1 MWSAASPVKRTGEV
15 RVGRRTTS
23 SLKPPNRDEVPH
35 LLLSLGAG
43 VSPAEGSV
51 KPIAGFTY
59 NLFLMAAFPLP
70 SCDIIVVLAP
80 HTRAGATILAKNS
93 DRSPYECQPLA
104 QAPHRVHRDGATVH
118 CQYLEIP
125 QVAETAAVIGSRP
138 FWLWGF
144 EQGLN
149 EYGVA
154 IGNEAVLTRE
164 TLPSTGLLGMDL
176 VRLGLERSK
185 TAREAT
191 EIIGGLIERYGQ
203 GGSAQYDV
211 DFRYC
216 GSFIIAD
223 HVDAYVLESSG
234 RQWIV
239 RRVEERACI
248 SNRLTIDSGS
258 LGSADVESYARAR
271 GWCEGE
277 SSFDFAAAYS
287 SRNPGKDKS
296 DPLTARGRLA
306 RSRELVSRNGR
317 RTIREMLAILRDHGA
332 RGEMPPAVGTPR
344 DDSPTLCMHG
354 SVSGTTASMVAEIPA
369 PDADTIPVLWASFAA
384 PCTSIAFPLFV
395 GGTLPPI
402 LAAGGEKPSADSP
415 WWRFRKIQDLIAVA
429 PERLAPIA
437 WKHFR
442 PLEAAMLERCAEV
455 SRQARK
461 LDATARE
468 KILGSFMAQN
478 IVRILN
484 AQAAAESEL
493 PRAAS

>member
-1 MWSAASPVKRTGEV
+1 MAAS
-15 RVGRRTTS
+15 
-23 SLKPPNRDEVPH
+23 L
-35 LLLSLGAG
+35 
-43 VSPAEGSV
+43 
-51 KPIAGFTY
+51 
-59 NLFLMAAFPLP
+59 LP
-70 SCDIIVVLAP
+70 SCDTIVVLAP
-80 HTRAGATILAKNS
+80 HTRAGATLLAKNS
-93 DRSPYECQPLA
+93 DRAPRECQPLA
-104 QAPHRVHRDGATVH
+104 QSPHRVHREGATVH

-125 QVAETAAVIGSRP
+125 QVPETAAVIGSRP

-144 EQGLN
+144 EHGLN

-164 TLPSTGLLGMDL
+164 TLPATGLLGMDL

-191 EIIGGLIERYGQ
+191 EIIGALIERYGQ

-216 GSFIIAD
+216 GGFIIAD
-223 HVDAYVLESSG
+223 HADAYVLESSG
-234 RQWIV
+234 RQWIA
-239 RRVEERACI
+239 RRVEDRACI
-248 SNRLTIDSGS
+248 SNRLTIATGS

-271 GWCEGE
+271 GWCDYE
-277 SSFDFAAAYS
+277 SEAPFDFAAAYS
-287 SRNPGKDKS
+287 SRNAGKIKD

-317 RTIREMLAILRDHGA
+317 RTIREMLAILRDHGL
-332 RGEMPPAVGTPR
+332 RGAMPPTIGTAAL

-354 SVSGTTASMVAEIPA
+354 SVSGTTASMVAELPA
-369 PDADTIPVLWASFAA
+369 PGAETIPVLWASMAA

-395 GGTLPPI
+395 AGTIPPV

-415 WWRFRKIQDLIAVA
+415 WWRFRKIQDLVAIA

-442 PLEAAMLERCAEV
+442 PLEAAMLERAAEV
-455 SRQARK
+455 SHQARK
-461 LDATARE
+461 LAPAARE
-468 KILGSFMAQN
+468 KLLGSFMAQN

-484 AQAAAESEL
+484 AQSAAESEL
-493 PRAAS
+493 TRAAV

>member
-1 MWSAASPVKRTGEV
+1 MPVA
-15 RVGRRTTS
+15 
-23 SLKPPNRDEVPH
+23 L
-35 LLLSLGAG
+35 
-43 VSPAEGSV
+43 
-51 KPIAGFTY
+51 
-59 NLFLMAAFPLP
+59 LP
-70 SCDIIVVLAP
+70 SCDTIVVLGP
-80 HTRAGATILAKNS
+80 HTRLGATLMAKNS

-104 QAPHRVHRDGATVH
+104 QAPHRFHAEGATVH

-125 QVAETAAVIGSRP
+125 QVPETAAVIGSRP

-144 EQGLN
+144 EHGLN

-191 EIIGGLIERYGQ
+191 EIIGALIERYGQ

-216 GSFIIAD
+216 GGFIIAD
-223 HVDAYVLESSG
+223 HADAYVLESSG
-234 RQWIV
+234 RQWIA
-239 RRVEERACI
+239 RRVEDRACI
-248 SNRLTIDSGS
+248 SNRFTIDVSN
-258 LGSADVESYARAR
+258 LGSSDVESYARAR
-271 GWCEGE
+271 GWCVGE

-287 SRNPGKDKS
+287 SRNAGKDKS

-306 RSRELVSRNGR
+306 RSRELVARNGR
-317 RTIREMLAILRDHGA
+317 RTIREMFAILRDHGA
-332 RGEMPPAVGTPR
+332 GGEMPPAVGAAR

-369 PDADTIPVLWASFAA
+369 PDAAAIPVMWASLAA

-395 GGTLPPI
+395 AGTIPPV
-402 LAAGGEKPSADSP
+402 LAAGGENPSLDSP
-415 WWRFRKIQDLIAVA
+415 WWRLRTIQELVAKA
-429 PERLAPIA
+429 PERLAPIV
-437 WKHFR
+437 WRHFR

-455 SRQARK
+455 SRQAAR
-461 LDATARE
+461 LDAAARA
-468 KILGSFMAQN
+468 KLLGTFMAQN
-478 IVRILN
+478 IVRVLN
-484 AQAAAESEL
+484 AQTAAESEL
-493 PRAAS
+493 TRAAS

>member
-1 MWSAASPVKRTGEV
+1 MAAS
-15 RVGRRTTS
+15 
-23 SLKPPNRDEVPH
+23 
-35 LLLSLGAG
+35 
-43 VSPAEGSV
+43 
-51 KPIAGFTY
+51 
-59 NLFLMAAFPLP
+59 PLP
-70 SCDIIVVLAP
+70 SCDTIVVLAP

-104 QAPHRVHRDGATVH
+104 QVPHRIHREGATVH

-125 QVAETAAVIGSRP
+125 QVPETAAAIGSRP

-144 EQGLN
+144 EHGLN

-164 TLPSTGLLGMDL
+164 TLPATGLLGMDL

-185 TAREAT
+185 TAREAA
-191 EIIGGLIERYGQ
+191 EVIGGLIERYGQ

-223 HVDAYVLESSG
+223 HADAYVLESSG
-234 RQWIV
+234 RQWTA
-239 RRVEERACI
+239 RRVEDRACI

-258 LGSADVESYARAR
+258 LASPDFESYARAR
-271 GWCEGE
+271 GWCDHESE

-287 SRNPGKDKS
+287 SRKAGKDKS
-296 DPLTARGRLA
+296 DPLHARGRLA

-317 RTIREMLAILRDHGA
+317 RTIREMFAILRDHGA
-332 RGEMPPAVGTPR
+332 RGEMPPAGDPASR

-354 SVSGTTASMVAEIPA
+354 AISGTTASMVAEIPA
-369 PDADTIPVLWASFAA
+369 PSADTVPVMWASLAA

-395 GGTLPPI
+395 GGMLPPV
-402 LAAGGEKPSADSP
+402 LAAGGEKPSSDSP
-415 WWRFRKIQDLIAVA
+415 WWRFRKTQDLVA
-429 PERLAPIA
+429 RAPDRLAPIA

-455 SRQARK
+455 RHQARK
-461 LDATARE
+461 LDPAARA
-468 KILGSFMAQN
+468 KLLSTFMAQN
-478 IVRILN
+478 IVRVLN
-484 AQAAAESEL
+484 AQSAAESEL
-493 PRAAS
+493 TRAAS

>member
-1 MWSAASPVKRTGEV
+1 MPAS
-15 RVGRRTTS
+15 
-23 SLKPPNRDEVPH
+23 
-35 LLLSLGAG
+35 
-43 VSPAEGSV
+43 
-51 KPIAGFTY
+51 
-59 NLFLMAAFPLP
+59 PLP
-70 SCDIIVVLAP
+70 SCDTIVVLAP

-93 DRSPYECQPLA
+93 DRAPYECQPLA
-104 QAPHRVHRDGATVH
+104 QSPHRLYPEGATVH

-125 QVAETAAVIGSRP
+125 QVRETAAVIGSRP

-144 EQGLN
+144 EHGLN

-164 TLPSTGLLGMDL
+164 PLPSTGLLGMDL

-185 TAREAT
+185 TALEAT
-191 EIIGGLIERYGQ
+191 EIIGALIERYGQ
-203 GGSAQYDV
+203 GGSAQYDL

-216 GSFIIAD
+216 GGFIIAD
-223 HVDAYVLESSG
+223 HAKAYVLESSG
-234 RQWIV
+234 RQWIA
-239 RRVEERACI
+239 RRVEDRACI
-248 SNRLTIDSGS
+248 SNRFTIDVGK
-258 LGSADVESYARAR
+258 LGSSDVESYARAR
-271 GWCEGE
+271 GWCDRDGE
-277 SSFDFAAAYS
+277 SSFSFAAAYS
-287 SRNPGKDKS
+287 SRNAGKVKD

-317 RTIREMLAILRDHGA
+317 RTIREMFAILRDHGA
-332 RGEMPPAVGTPR
+332 RGEMSPGGDPATR

-354 SVSGTTASMVAEIPA
+354 SAAGTTASMVAEIPA
-369 PDADTIPVLWASFAA
+369 PDADTLPVLWASMAA

-395 GGTLPPI
+395 GGMLPPV

-415 WWRFRKIQDLIAVA
+415 WWRFRKIQDLVAMA

-461 LDATARE
+461 LDDSERE
-468 KILGSFMAQN
+468 KLLGTFMAQN

-484 AQAAAESEL
+484 AQSAAESEL
-493 PRAAS
+493 TSNARTS

>member
-1 MWSAASPVKRTGEV
+1 MAAS
-15 RVGRRTTS
+15 
-23 SLKPPNRDEVPH
+23 
-35 LLLSLGAG
+35 
-43 VSPAEGSV
+43 
-51 KPIAGFTY
+51 
-59 NLFLMAAFPLP
+59 PLP
-70 SCDIIVVLAP
+70 SCDTIVVLAP

-104 QAPHRVHRDGATVH
+104 QSPHRVHPEGATVH

-125 QVAETAAVIGSRP
+125 QVPETAAVIGSRP

-144 EQGLN
+144 EHGLN

-164 TLPSTGLLGMDL
+164 MLPSTGLLGMDL

-191 EIIGGLIERYGQ
+191 EIIGSLIERWGQ

-216 GSFIIAD
+216 GGFIIAD
-223 HVDAYVLESSG
+223 HAEAYVLESSG
-234 RQWIV
+234 RQWIA
-239 RRVEERACI
+239 RRVEDRACI
-248 SNRLTIDSGS
+248 SNRFTIDIGN

-287 SRNPGKDKS
+287 SRNAGKDKN
-296 DPLTARGRLA
+296 DPLHARGRLA

-317 RTIREMLAILRDHGA
+317 RTFREMLAILRDHGA
-332 RGEMPPAVGTPR
+332 RGEMPPGGHPSTR

-354 SVSGTTASMVAEIPA
+354 AVSGTTASMIAELPA

-384 PCTSIAFPLFV
+384 SCTSIAFPLFV
-395 GGTLPPI
+395 GGTLPPV
-402 LAAGGEKPSADSP
+402 LAAGGEKPSTDSP
-415 WWRFRKIQDLIAVA
+415 WWRFRKIQDLVALA
-429 PERLAPIA
+429 PERLAPIV

-442 PLEAAMLERCAEV
+442 PLQAAMLERCVEV

-461 LDATARE
+461 LEPAARE
-468 KILGSFMAQN
+468 KLLSSFMAQN
-478 IVRILN
+478 VVRILN
-484 AQAAAESEL
+484 AQSAAESEL
-493 PRAAS
+493 TRNAAPR

>member
-1 MWSAASPVKRTGEV
+1 M
-15 RVGRRTTS
+15 
-23 SLKPPNRDEVPH
+23 
-35 LLLSLGAG
+35 LS
-43 VSPAEGSV
+43 
-51 KPIAGFTY
+51 
-59 NLFLMAAFPLP
+59 
-70 SCDIIVVLAP
+70 SCDTMVVLAP
-80 HTRAGATILAKNS
+80 HTRNGATLLAKNS
-93 DRSPYECQPLA
+93 DRSPRECQPLF
-104 QAPHRVHRDGATVH
+104 QSMRRVHPAGATVH

-138 FWLWGF
+138 FWLWGL
-144 EQGLN
+144 EHGLN

-164 TLPSTGLLGMDL
+164 PLPATGLLGMDL

-216 GSFIIAD
+216 GGFIIAD
-223 HVDAYVLESSG
+223 HAEAYVLESSG
-234 RQWIV
+234 CQWIA
-239 RRVEERACI
+239 RRVEDRACI
-248 SNRLTIDSGS
+248 SNRFTIDAGN

-271 GWCEGE
+271 GWCGE

-287 SRNPGKDKS
+287 SRNAGKDKS
-296 DPLTARGRLA
+296 DPLIARGRLA
-306 RSRELVSRNGR
+306 RSRELLARNGR

-332 RGEMPPAVGTPR
+332 RGEMPPAGDAAAR
-344 DDSPTLCMHG
+344 DGSPTLCMHG
-354 SVSGTTASMVAEIPA
+354 SVSATTASMVAELSA
-369 PDADTIPVLWASFAA
+369 PDADTLPVMWASLAA

-395 GGTLPPI
+395 AGTVPPV

-415 WWRFRKIQDLIAVA
+415 WWRFRKIQDLVA
-429 PERLAPIA
+429 SAPDRLAPIA

-442 PLEAAMLERCAEV
+442 PLELAMLERCAEV

-461 LDATARE
+461 LDGAARE
-468 KILGSFMAQN
+468 KLLGGFMAQN
-478 IVRILN
+478 IVRVLN
-484 AQAAAESEL
+484 AQAAAEAEL
-493 PRAAS
+493 IRAAS

>member
-1 MWSAASPVKRTGEV
+1 MAASP
-15 RVGRRTTS
+15 
-23 SLKPPNRDEVPH
+23 
-35 LLLSLGAG
+35 
-43 VSPAEGSV
+43 
-51 KPIAGFTY
+51 I
-59 NLFLMAAFPLP
+59 P
-70 SCDIIVVLAP
+70 SCDTIVVLAP
-80 HTRAGATILAKNS
+80 HTRAGATMLAKNS

-104 QAPHRVHRDGATVH
+104 QSPHRIYPEGATVH

-125 QVAETAAVIGSRP
+125 QVGETAAVIGSRP

-144 EQGLN
+144 EHGLN

-164 TLPSTGLLGMDL
+164 MLPSTGLLGMDL

-185 TAREAT
+185 TARQAT
-191 EIIGGLIERYGQ
+191 EIIGALIERYGQ

-223 HVDAYVLESSG
+223 HADAYVLESSG
-234 RQWIV
+234 RQWIA

-248 SNRLTIDSGS
+248 SNRLTIDTGD
-258 LGSADVESYARAR
+258 LGSPDAESYARAR
-271 GWCEGE
+271 GWCNDESE
-277 SSFDFAAAYS
+277 SSFSFAAAYA
-287 SRNPGKDKS
+287 SRKAGKVKD
-296 DPLTARGRLA
+296 DPLNARGRLA

-332 RGEMPPAVGTPR
+332 RGEMPPAGEPATR

-354 SVSGTTASMVAEIPA
+354 SVSGTTASMVAKIPA
-369 PDADTIPVLWASFAA
+369 PGAETIPVLWASLAA

-395 GGTLPPI
+395 AGTLPPV
-402 LAAGGEKPSADSP
+402 LASGGEKPSADSP
-415 WWRFRKIQDLIAVA
+415 WWRFRKIQDLVAIA
-429 PERLAPIA
+429 PERMAPIV

-455 SRQARK
+455 SHQASK
-461 LDATARE
+461 LDAAARE
-468 KILGSFMAQN
+468 KLLGTFMAQN
-478 IVRILN
+478 IVRVLN
-484 AQAAAESEL
+484 AQSAAESEL
-493 PRAAS
+493 TRAAV

>member
-1 MWSAASPVKRTGEV
+1 MLRG
-15 RVGRRTTS
+15 
-23 SLKPPNRDEVPH
+23 
-35 LLLSLGAG
+35 
-43 VSPAEGSV
+43 
-51 KPIAGFTY
+51 PI
-59 NLFLMAAFPLP
+59 P
-70 SCDIIVVLAP
+70 SCDTIVVLAP

-93 DRSPYECQPLA
+93 DRAPYECQPLA
-104 QAPHRVHRDGATVH
+104 QVPHRVHRDGATVQS
-118 CQYLEIP
+118 QYLEIP
-125 QVAETAAVIGSRP
+125 QVAETAALVGSRP

-144 EQGLN
+144 EHGLN

-164 TLPSTGLLGMDL
+164 TIPATGLLGMDL

-191 EIIGGLIERYGQ
+191 EVVGALIERYGQ

-223 HVDAYVLESSG
+223 HADAYVLESSA
-234 RQWIV
+234 RQWIA
-239 RRVEERACI
+239 RRVEDRACI
-248 SNRLTIDSGS
+248 SNRLTIDTGN
-258 LGSADVESYARAR
+258 LGSPDVESYARAR
-271 GWCEGE
+271 GWCDGAP
-277 SSFDFAAAYS
+277 FDFAAAYS
-287 SRNPGKDKS
+287 SRNAGTDKS
-296 DPLTARGRLA
+296 DPLHARGRLA
-306 RSRELVSRNGR
+306 RSRELVARNGR
-317 RTIREMLAILRDHGA
+317 RTLREMFAILRDHGA
-332 RGEMPPAVGTPR
+332 RGEMPPGGDSSTR

-354 SVSGTTASMVAEIPA
+354 SVSGTTASMVAELPA
-369 PDADTIPVLWASFAA
+369 PDADTTPVMWASLAA

-395 GGTLPPI
+395 GGTLPPV
-402 LAAGGEKPSADSP
+402 LAAGGEKPSSDSP
-415 WWRFRKIQDLIAVA
+415 WWRFRKIQDLVARA

-461 LDATARE
+461 LDPAARE
-468 KILGSFMAQN
+468 KLLSTFMAQN

-484 AQAAAESEL
+484 AQSAAESEL
-493 PRAAS
+493 TRAAS

>member
-1 MWSAASPVKRTGEV
+1 MS
-15 RVGRRTTS
+15 
-23 SLKPPNRDEVPH
+23 NH
-35 LLLSLGAG
+35 LL
-43 VSPAEGSV
+43 
-51 KPIAGFTY
+51 
-59 NLFLMAAFPLP
+59 
-70 SCDIIVVLAP
+70 SCDTIVVLGP

-93 DRSPYECQPLA
+93 DRAPYECQPLA
-104 QAPHRVHRDGATVH
+104 QSPHRIHSEGATVH

-125 QVAETAAVIGSRP
+125 QVAKTAAVIGSRP

-144 EQGLN
+144 EHGLN

-164 TLPSTGLLGMDL
+164 LLPSTGLLGMDL

-191 EIIGGLIERYGQ
+191 EIIGALIERHGQ
-203 GGSAQYDV
+203 GGSGQYDV

-216 GSFIIAD
+216 GGFIIAD
-223 HVDAYVLESSG
+223 HAEAYVLESSG
-234 RQWIV
+234 RQWIA
-239 RRVEERACI
+239 RRVEDRACI
-248 SNRLTIDSGS
+248 SNRFTIDVGI
-258 LGSADVESYARAR
+258 LGSPDVESYARAR
-271 GWCEGE
+271 GWYDGE
-277 SSFDFAAAYS
+277 SSFSFAAAYS
-287 SRNPGKDKS
+287 SRNAGKVKD

-332 RGEMPPAVGTPR
+332 RGEMPPSGDPSTR

-354 SVSGTTASMVAEIPA
+354 SAAGTTASMVTEVPA
-369 PDADTIPVLWASFAA
+369 PDADTLPVLWASLAA

-395 GGTLPPI
+395 GGTLPPV
-402 LAAGGEKPSADSP
+402 LAAGGEKPSTDSP
-415 WWRFRKIQDLIAVA
+415 WWRFRKIQDLVAMA

-442 PLEAAMLERCAEV
+442 PLEAAMLERCADV

-461 LDATARE
+461 LDPAARE
-468 KILGSFMAQN
+468 KLLGTFMAQN

-484 AQAAAESEL
+484 AQSAAESEL
-493 PRAAS
+493 TSNASTS